1 MVLILCTGILDDNF
15 EIEGRRLKMA
25 LIQCPEFA
33 QAYEQYK
40 KFMGIQEL
48 PEFNIVKYDD
58 NDTLGITE
66 YLDDSN
72 IYQISLSSLLSK
84 FSNTIRKSIYFHEL
98 THIMIEDKIFNEC
111 QNHKKAHDL
120 TATYSEFYC
129 SKIEMMVLLGFTKIN
144 QKSEI
149 HLNDKIDYHIVKEEK
164 HETVSSFIRDNYL
177 HWTIFFKC
185 YLENKTLKKY
195 FHALNCSMYFLGYI
209 DVLESYISE
218 PISKIYT
225 EFSLFADILGKK
237 LPILYDYIRLIKE
250 INLKNMEQIQDHL
263 TLVIDKNLLTSI

>member
-1 MVLILCTGILDDNF
+1 
-15 EIEGRRLKMA
+15 MA

-98 THIMIEDKIFNEC
+98 THIMIENKIFKEC
-111 QNHKKAHDL
+111 KEHQKAHNL
-120 TATYSEFYC
+120 TVIYSEYYC
-129 SKIEMMVLLGFTKIN
+129 SKIEIMVLLGFIKVN
-144 QKSEI
+144 QGKEI
-149 HLNDKIDYHIVKEEK
+149 HFNDKINYHIGEKEK
-164 HETVSSFIRDNYL
+164 HGTISSFISDNYM
-177 HWTIFFKC
+177 HWSIFFRS
-185 YLENKTLKKY
+185 YLSHKTLEKY
-195 FHALNCSMYFLGYI
+195 LNALQLSMYFLGYI
-209 DVLESYISE
+209 DVLESYVSE
-218 PISKIYT
+218 PISQFYIS
-225 EFSLFADILGKK
+225 FSLFADLLGEKV
-237 LPILYDYIRLIKE
+237 PILYKYICSIKE
-250 INLKNMEQIQDHL
+250 INSKNLEHINDYV
-263 TLVIDKNLLTSI
+263 TRLVIDQGLFDTI